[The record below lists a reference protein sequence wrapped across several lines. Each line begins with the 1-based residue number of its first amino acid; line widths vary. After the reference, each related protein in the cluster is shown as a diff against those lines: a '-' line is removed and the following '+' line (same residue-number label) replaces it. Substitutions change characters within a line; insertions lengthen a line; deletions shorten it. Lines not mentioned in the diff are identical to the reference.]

1 MPFGLRRKAF
11 SNRLTPTLWRK
22 SKNTMTRS
30 QPRSPRLLKPK
41 RTVSIIGTG
50 SYVPEKVLSNAELEK
65 LVDTSDEWIVTRTG
79 IKERRIAADDEFTS
93 DMAAQAAN
101 RAIEQAGIDPNE
113 IDLIIVATVT
123 PDMFFP
129 STACFVQQKISAKKA
144 ACFDVSAACSGFL
157 YAIEIAQQFITSSTC
172 NTVLVIGA
180 DKLSSIVDWKDRNT
194 CVLFGDGAGAAI
206 LRNRA
211 GSHGVLHTYMGS
223 DGSLADILSMP
234 GGGCR
239 FPATP
244 ENISKGFNTIQMNG
258 KETYKHAVTALLTA
272 ANAALEGSGLKTQD
286 LACIIP
292 HQANMRI
299 IEAVAGRMNVPLERF
314 MVKLD
319 RFGNTSAA
327 AVAIAL
333 DEANR
338 TERMKIGEYVLL
350 IVFGGGLTWA
360 SSVIQW

>member
-1 MPFGLRRKAF
+1 
-11 SNRLTPTLWRK
+11 
-22 SKNTMTRS
+22 MTRS

-50 SYVPEKVLSNAELEK
+50 SYLPERILTNAELERM
-65 LVDTSDEWIVTRTG
+65 VETSDEWIVSRTG
-79 IKERRIAADDEFTS
+79 IKERRIAANDEFTS
-93 DMAAQAAN
+93 DLAAN
-101 RAIEQAGIDPNE
+101 AARRAIEQAGIDAEE

-129 STACFVQQKISAKKA
+129 STACFVQQKIGAKRA

-157 YAIEIAQQFITSSTC
+157 YAIEIAQQFITSSTY

-180 DKLSSIVDWKDRNT
+180 DKLSSIVDWTDRNT

-211 GSHGVLHTYMGS
+211 GSHGVVHTYMGS
-223 DGSLADILSMP
+223 DGALTDVLYMP

-239 FPATP
+239 FPTTAETLGQ
-244 ENISKGFNTIQMNG
+244 KLNTIKMNG
-258 KETYKHAVTALLTA
+258 KETYKYAVTALLTA
-272 ANAALEGSGLKTQD
+272 ANAALEGAGLKADD

-292 HQANMRI
+292 HQANLRI
-299 IEAVAGRMNVPLERF
+299 IEAVASRMDVPIERF
-314 MVKLD
+314 MVNLD

-338 TERMKIGEYVLL
+338 TERMKLGDYVLL

-360 SSVIQW
+360 SSVVQW